1 MGTFSKIDTVKLPR
15 ISQIDCLPQNR
26 LDPEEFE
33 QARREKK
40 IGEEKKQLMSQTSAL
55 KGRKG
60 TGLTSRLLPPISQ
73 ISLGGRQLPE
83 ETSVHGEGSK
93 LPPIS
98 QVSCLGGYVDEK
110 NLFIKP
116 IKSRIRDSDSDFIKL
131 SKSGGQKDLLCYSVD
146 RERSRD
152 GEANAKEL
160 PRSTRYI
167 PGVTSEADRRW
178 RPSHWSDFTRQK
190 PVRHGDNRMV
200 WR

>member
-1 MGTFSKIDTVKLPR
+1 MGTFSKIDTVQLPR

-40 IGEEKKQLMSQTSAL
+40 IGKEKKQLTSQTSVL
-55 KGRKG
+55 KGRRG
-60 TGLTSRLLPPISQ
+60 TGLTSGLLPPISQ

-116 IKSRIRDSDSDFIKL
+116 IKSRIRDSDSEFIKL

-146 RERSRD
+146 HERLRD

-167 PGVTSEADRRW
+167 AGVTSEADRRW